1 MKVLVTGATGLLGNH
16 VARELVRQGH
26 HVKLLVRPASD
37 LRGIADLSATLAYG
51 TLSDEPAIRKAV
63 EGVDGV
69 IHSAAATATGNT
81 AFSYYEDA
89 NLTGTVRL
97 VEAMQEAGCRR
108 LVFVSTANTL
118 GPGSVRVPGN
128 ESSPFAL
135 QSYGSGYVDTKY
147 RAERFV
153 LKNNGKKG
161 LEAVVVN
168 PTFMIGSHDF
178 KPSSGQLILHALKKI
193 QICPPG
199 GKNFVYVR
207 DAAAGTCAALFCGR
221 AGRQYLLAGENL
233 TYTAFFDLVNRLAGH
248 SPYQLVIPKKIFH
261 GAGLVGSAL
270 AKLTGRSIPFNYVNA
285 RLLALDNYYSGARA
299 REELGMPFTPIAT
312 AITEALQWFRANGYV
327 NRRGG
332 GNCRKE
338 DGRRSTTISID

>member
-16 VARELVRQGH
+16 VARELDRQGH
-26 HVKLLVRPASD
+26 RVKLLVRPASD
-37 LRGIADLSATLAYG
+37 LRAIDDVPATLAYG
-51 TLSDEPAIRKAV
+51 TLSDAAAIQNAV
-63 EGVDGV
+63 EGMDGV

-81 AFSYYEDA
+81 AFSHYEEA
-89 NLTGTVRL
+89 NLKGTVRL
-97 VEAMQEAGCRR
+97 VEAMQKAACRR

-118 GPGSVRVPGN
+118 EPGPMQAPGT

-147 RAERFV
+147 QAEQFV
-153 LKNNGKKG
+153 LENDGKKG

-178 KPSSGQLILHALKKI
+178 KPSSGQLLLHALRKI

-199 GKNFVYVR
+199 GKNFVCVR
-207 DAAAGTCAALFCGR
+207 DVAAGTCAALFRGR
-221 AGRQYLLAGENL
+221 PGRQYLLAGENL
-233 TYTAFFDLVNRLAGH
+233 TYAAFFDIVNRLAGH
-248 SPYQLVIPKKIFH
+248 NPYRLVIPKTLFH
-261 GAGLVGSAL
+261 GAGLAGSAL
-270 AKLTGRSIPFNYVNA
+270 AKLTGRNIPFNYVNA

-312 AITEALQWFRANGYV
+312 AVAEALQWFIANGYV
-327 NRRGG
+327 NRKG
-332 GNCRKE
+332 
-338 DGRRSTTISID
+338 D

>member
-16 VARELVRQGH
+16 VARELIRTGH
-26 HVKLLVRPASD
+26 HVKLLVRPTSD
-37 LRGIADLSATLAYG
+37 LRGIADIPATLAYG
-51 TLSDEPAIRKAV
+51 TLSDAAAMRKAV

-89 NLTGTVRL
+89 NLTGTLRL
-97 VEAMQEAGCRR
+97 VETMQATGCSR

-118 GPGSVRVPGN
+118 GPGSLQAPGT

-135 QSYGSGYVDTKY
+135 QSYRSGYVDTKY

-153 LKNNGKKG
+153 LENNGHKG

-207 DAAAGTCAALFCGR
+207 DAAVGTCEALFRGR
-221 AGRQYLLAGENL
+221 PGRQYLLTGENL
-233 TYTAFFDLVNRLAGH
+233 TYAAFFDLVNRLSGH
-248 SPYQLVIPKKIFH
+248 TPYRLVIPKKLFH
-261 GAGLVGSAL
+261 AAGLAGSAV

-285 RLLALDNYYSGARA
+285 RLLSLDNYYSGTRA
-299 REELGMPFTPIAT
+299 REELGMPSTPIAT
-312 AITEALQWFRANGYV
+312 AITEALQWFKANGYV
-327 NRRGG
+327 
-332 GNCRKE
+332 
-338 DGRRSTTISID
+338 